1 MKATQFFVA
10 QAVGKTI
17 SSRSISK
24 IIIILILR
32 VGTSR
37 NKNID
42 NRGKKSCTYEID
54 QISLLHDATMSS
66 KLNFCFYLFIATQKK
81 KIILEEKINSK
92 ETNIYM

>member
-10 QAVGKTI
+10 QAVRKTI
-17 SSRSISK
+17 SGRSISK
-24 IIIILILR
+24 IIILILR

-66 KLNFCFYLFIATQKK
+66 TLNFYFYLFIATQKK